1 MKKLIFILLFL
12 RLCVAQECPT
22 GSKPLQTSQD
32 SSGITRQSQCAVPD
46 GRLLLPAPVVPNLN
60 SVFYVD
66 GVKYP
71 RSILGIQAAIN
82 DAKKFAGT
90 NPGSYQDHPGVE
102 VYVPAGVY
110 NGSVGLTLQGV
121 HLRSDWAVL
130 NFTSLPDTSDA
141 VTITCTGPYSLADR
155 TSIDGFFINMNKT
168 GRDGIVLNGGN
179 HWAMRNLRVQDF
191 GRDGLHV
198 VAARSNQWSENGT
211 IENVET
217 WLNSDPA
224 PGVRDAIHFEL
235 PSGGLTHLF
244 INNTVLRNINVRGY
258 GRNAI
263 RFTINDTA
271 DGSGANIFETLCL
284 NCNTDGMKIAPPDSN
299 AIYFERGDG
308 VANNMIN
315 TVTFINGGAEDT
327 ARSHAAFAISVPS
340 PRFVNGLRLIH
351 FICANFNPSNPNL
364 SSNCLDN
371 PYYASGFMM
380 EDTSDTRN
388 FGPTYLYGGIGN
400 TTFAKLPAEVNGMM
414 IYCSDCAVTS
424 PAHCSN
430 VSNRSACA
438 CTEGGSGAI
447 AKGINGAWL
456 CN

>member
-1 MKKLIFILLFL
+1 
-12 RLCVAQECPT
+12 
-22 GSKPLQTSQD
+22 
-32 SSGITRQSQCAVPD
+32 
-46 GRLLLPAPVVPNLN
+46 
-60 SVFYVD
+60 VFYVD

-263 RFTINDTA
+263 RFTINGIFRGQPRICLEHVNRVGENIAPDWPQGTQPDVYRVEIDGTPSITQETA
-271 DGSGANIFETLCL
+271 FRFTDGSGRDAAAAGCL
-284 NCNTDGMKIAPPDSN
+284 AT
-299 AIYFERGDG
+299 
-308 VANNMIN
+308 
-315 TVTFINGGAEDT
+315 
-327 ARSHAAFAISVPS
+327 
-340 PRFVNGLRLIH
+340 GLRALNAVPAVNDLPSGWVTALDLPLIPG
-351 FICANFNPSNPNL
+351 A
-364 SSNCLDN
+364 
-371 PYYASGFMM
+371 
-380 EDTSDTRN
+380 
-388 FGPTYLYGGIGN
+388 GN
-400 TTFAKLPAEVNGMM
+400 
-414 IYCSDCAVTS
+414 I
-424 PAHCSN
+424 
-430 VSNRSACA
+430 R
-438 CTEGGSGAI
+438 
-447 AKGINGAWL
+447 
-456 CN
+456 